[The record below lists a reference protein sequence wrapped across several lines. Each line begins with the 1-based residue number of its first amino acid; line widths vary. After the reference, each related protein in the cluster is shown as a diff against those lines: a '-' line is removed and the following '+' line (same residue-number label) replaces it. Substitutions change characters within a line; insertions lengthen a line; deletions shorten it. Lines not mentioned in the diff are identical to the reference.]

1 MADNGVNEYW
11 KFYRKQS
18 EIIERQAIV
27 FYEPGAKKKY
37 ISDLWKEAKVAKKL
51 ADEKCEKIAKEAR
64 ANELK
69 AALAEN
75 NLVKSK
81 EEVAKLRTGWDNVK
95 RIVNS
100 EMKRF
105 KK

>member
-37 ISDLWKEAKVAKKL
+37 IGLL
-51 ADEKCEKIAKEAR
+51 
-64 ANELK
+64 
-69 AALAEN
+69 
-75 NLVKSK
+75 
-81 EEVAKLRTGWDNVK
+81 
-95 RIVNS
+95 
-100 EMKRF
+100 
-105 KK
+105 